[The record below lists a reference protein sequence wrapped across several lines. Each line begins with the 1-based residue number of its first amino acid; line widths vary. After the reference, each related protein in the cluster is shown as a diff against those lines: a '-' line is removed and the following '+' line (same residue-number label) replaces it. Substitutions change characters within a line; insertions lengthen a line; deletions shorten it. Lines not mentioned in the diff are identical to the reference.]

1 MHTVVIIVGT
11 VSAWASEFQRA
22 LVRGKIVLHVHSSAS
37 RREPTSF
44 REQISCN
51 LLLDVPAC
59 KMTKVSDS

>member
-22 LVRGKIVLHVHSSAS
+22 LVRVKIVHSSAS